1 MQIWSLNRNCEI
13 FKAVIS
19 KLAQFINAKELFIF
33 KLIMLR
39 YMSIA
44 VLSVAALAKGSQKRV
59 NQLDSQE
66 VDADENQVDTDT
78 QRQIK
83 SVRDKHERV
92 WRLLGAS

>member
-1 MQIWSLNRNCEI
+1 
-13 FKAVIS
+13 
-19 KLAQFINAKELFIF
+19 
-33 KLIMLR
+33 MLR
-39 YMSIA
+39 CMSIA

-66 VDADENQVDTDT
+66 LDVGDEQIDSDT
-78 QRQIK
+78 QKKIK